1 MVNRVLL
8 PLDGS
13 EMSEAILPYATQ
25 VAKGLDASVT
35 LFHAT
40 PPAGVQE
47 EVVERGYFE
56 QVEKSVAQEG
66 LRVET
71 VRVVGAA
78 HQEILRH
85 AEENGFGLIAMATHG
100 RSGLNRW
107 VYGSVADKVL
117 HASDLPLLLVRP
129 SGREKVLPQRRLLES
144 LVVPLD
150 GSELAEEALPFAEA
164 LAIRLELSITL
175 VRVVPF
181 PVIAYEGYEPLGY
194 GYLPPDHKSMMEVI
208 EASAKE
214 YLEGVQARLR
224 LQGHQV
230 EAVAILGH
238 AASQIIDL
246 AQRTEGS
253 LVVMSTHGRS
263 GFQRWVLGSVADRVL
278 RASRRPVL
286 LVRPQAARI
295 GVQKEAGSQSQQPSY
310 TGGVEKTTTQPAQG
324 PAKEAVPMKMLVA
337 LDGSPFG
344 EAVLPKAAALAASG
358 EIEVTLVRVVKTSD
372 LTGTWSTAIPRATYD
387 LGEMSNRVLR
397 TPGGIAVETRDQ
409 AVGRAL
415 HEANEYLED
424 LAHRFFPE
432 GARTE
437 VLSGE
442 EVTDALLDYVRRH
455 GVGLIAM
462 STHGRTGL
470 AKLLMGNVAGDI
482 LQARVAPVLLVRP
495 DGLAPATP

>member
-1 MVNRVLL
+1 
-8 PLDGS
+8 
-13 EMSEAILPYATQ
+13 
-25 VAKGLDASVT
+25 
-35 LFHAT
+35 
-40 PPAGVQE
+40 
-47 EVVERGYFE
+47 VVDREYFE
-56 QVEKSVAQEG
+56 RVEKSVAHEG
-66 LRVET
+66 VRVET
-71 VRVVGAA
+71 IRVVGAA
-78 HQEILRH
+78 TQEILRY

-100 RSGLNRW
+100 RSGITRW

-117 HASDLPLLLVRP
+117 HASDLPLLLVKP
-129 SGREKVLPQRRLLES
+129 SRTERVLPQRRLLES

-175 VRVVPF
+175 VRVVSYPLY
-181 PVIAYEGYEPLGY
+181 AYEGYEGLSY
-194 GYLPPDHKSMMEVI
+194 GYAPPDHKSLTEMM

-230 EAVAILGH
+230 EAVTVLGH
-238 AASQIIDL
+238 PASQIMDL

-278 RASRRPVL
+278 RASHRPIL
-286 LVRPQAARI
+286 LVRPEAARLRA
-295 GVQKEAGSQSQQPSY
+295 QEEAKAQSQQPSY
-310 TGGVEKTTTQPAQG
+310 TRGPEKTATRPAQG
-324 PAKEAVPMKMLVA
+324 PAKEVVPMKMLVA
-337 LDGSPFG
+337 LDGSPIG

-372 LTGTWSTAIPRATYD
+372 LTGTWFPAIPRATYD
-387 LGEMSNRVLR
+387 LGEVSNRG
-397 TPGGIAVETRDQ
+397 TQASAGIAVENRDQ
-409 AVGRAL
+409 AVDRAL

-424 LAHRFFPE
+424 MAHRFFPE

-442 EVTDALLDYVRRH
+442 EITDALLDYVRRH

-470 AKLLMGNVAGDI
+470 GKLLMGSVAGNV
-482 LQARVAPVLLVRP
+482 LQARVAPVFLVRP
-495 DGLAPATP
+495 DGLAPATS